1 MKGYLVKI
9 SCDFEE
15 FWRYNLVVM
24 GSVLCG
30 GEQAELIK
38 YRSDVAAVGDNL
50 VAKPQGYDESRSRV
64 ELRSSDGVKADALTL
79 YIYIIP
85 HTLPATNLVA
95 DAADFEFRVEVL
107 HDGVRAYAHTF
118 EVNQWSGDNI
128 VIRIVE

>member
-38 YRSDVAAVGDNL
+38 YRSDVATVGDNL

-107 HDGVRAYAHTF
+107 HDDSRVYAHTF

-128 VIRIVE
+128 VIRVAE

>member
-24 GSVLCG
+24 GSVLSG
-30 GEQAELIK
+30 GEQSELIK
-38 YRSDVAAVGDNL
+38 YRNDVAAVGDNL
-50 VAKPQGYDESRSRV
+50 LAKPEDYDEGRSRV
-64 ELRSSDGVKADALTL
+64 ELRSTEGVDADALTL

-85 HTLPATNLVA
+85 HTLPRTEIVSETK
-95 DAADFEFRVEVL
+95 DFEFRVEVL
-107 HDGVRAYAHTF
+107 HDDSRVYAHTF

-128 VIRIVE
+128 VIRVAE

>member
-1 MKGYLVKI
+1 MKDYLVKI

-38 YRSDVAAVGDNL
+38 YSSDVAAVGDNL

-128 VIRIVE
+128 VIRVAE

>member
-38 YRSDVAAVGDNL
+38 CRSDVAAVGDNL

-128 VIRIVE
+128 VIRVAE

>member
-24 GSVLCG
+24 GSVLSG
-30 GEQAELIK
+30 GEQSELIK

-50 VAKPQGYDESRSRV
+50 LAKPEDYDEGRSRV
-64 ELRSSDGVKADALTL
+64 ELRSTEGVDADALTL

-85 HTLPATNLVA
+85 HTLPRTEIVSETK
-95 DAADFEFRVEVL
+95 DFEFRVEVL
-107 HDGVRAYAHTF
+107 HDDSRVYAHTF

-128 VIRIVE
+128 VIRVAE

>member
-1 MKGYLVKI
+1 MALLTI
-9 SCDFEE
+9 SIDTDFEE

-24 GSVLCG
+24 ASLKRGD
-30 GEQAELIK
+30 EQVELLK
-38 YRSDVAAVGDNL
+38 YKDEVAAVGSEL
-50 VAKPQGYDESRSRV
+50 VEPPKGYNPNRKV
-64 ELRSSDGVKADALTL
+64 ELRCEAAESLTL

-128 VIRIVE
+128 VIRVAE